1 MKISRWMKP
10 GWCFAGAAAAV
21 CCALTAVDIRRV
33 LNMQEYTGAL
43 SLLCVLLWVICVLG
57 AAYAALYAVSAFL
70 SRKGRPAENREEKKG
85 EWLIY
90 LCTAALITLGLFIN
104 YRNVNLSYPMM
115 YTGGDDVGMY
125 AQIKSII
132 QNGTTLITPLEGGAA
147 GADMFDY
154 LYSDKLSFLI
164 VKMIGIFVKNP
175 YTAAALFYFLN
186 HYLIALTGVWVCR
199 KLKISRPLSVAA
211 GVLYAFSP
219 FIGMRFGHLWL
230 TPYFMLPIACLAA
243 IRVID
248 GKVFEEDAPL
258 RRNKT
263 FWRMAGMCFAC
274 AFTGLYYAFFT
285 CAMLAAATVIR
296 CFREKERKFSRI
308 FYPTVLIG
316 AVGIGV
322 LTSMIPSI
330 VYWRLNGVNASS
342 ELTMRSMADPEVY
355 ALKMTRML
363 LPRTLHRVPKLWGL
377 TQVYLNNYP
386 LNNEND
392 TAALGVIAAVGFVM
406 SIIMLLAGRKKYL
419 TVTSLNMSAF
429 LIGTLGGLGS
439 FISVF
444 INMPMRCYNR
454 ISLVIMFL
462 SLMMCAMLL
471 EEVVKK
477 RRTLTLTILAA
488 VMVCVGFFDQTIPAG
503 NQNADSYEEIRDEVH
518 AAEAQ
523 LEPGDSVFTLPYDNW
538 PSPRIPGSYIL
549 HAGYIESE
557 NLHWSYGAM
566 QGRAEA
572 NWQEAAADKE
582 PYEMIQ
588 DLREAGYDGIWLD
601 TALMNQK
608 YGDDYTAVLKEDI
621 SAILEEEPEI
631 SRYGRICFWKI
642 PEETDNQ

>member
-33 LNMQEYTGAL
+33 LNMQEYTGTL
-43 SLLCVLLWVICVLG
+43 SLVCVLLWVLCILG
-57 AAYAALYAVSAFL
+57 AAYAVAYAVNAAL
-70 SRKGRPAENREEKKG
+70 ARKGRPAVNREEKKG

-90 LCTAALITLGLFIN
+90 LCTAALITLGLFLN
-104 YRNVNLSYPMM
+104 YRNINLSYPMI
-115 YTGGDDVGMY
+115 YTGGDDMGVY
-125 AQIKSII
+125 AFIKSII
-132 QNGTTLITPLEGGAA
+132 QNGTTLITPLEGGAT

-154 LYSDKLSFLI
+154 LYSDKLSFLT
-164 VKMIGIFVKNP
+164 VKVIGTFVKNP
-175 YTAAALFYFLN
+175 YTVATLFYFLN
-186 HYLIALTGVWVCR
+186 HYLIALIGVWVCR

-211 GVLYAFSP
+211 GVLYGFSP

-230 TPYFMLPIACLAA
+230 TPYFMLPVACLAA
-243 IRVID
+243 IWVID

-274 AFTGLYYAFFT
+274 AFTGLYYAYFA

-322 LTSMIPSI
+322 LANMAPSL
-330 VYWRLNGVNASS
+330 VYWHLNGTNPSS
-342 ELTMRSMADPEVY
+342 ELAMRSMADPEVY
-355 ALKMTRML
+355 ALKLTRML
-363 LPRTLHRVPKLWGL
+363 LPRTYHRVGKLWNIS
-377 TQVYLNNYP
+377 QVYLANYP

-392 TAALGVIAAVGFVM
+392 TAALGIIAAVGFVM
-406 SIIMLLAGRKKYL
+406 SVIMLLAGRKKYL

-454 ISLVIMFL
+454 LSLVIMFL
-462 SLMMCAMLL
+462 SLVMCAMLL

-488 VMVCVGFFDQTIPAG
+488 VMVCVGFFDQTVPV
-503 NQNADSYEEIRDEVH
+503 NAPDYTQYEEVRDEVQ

-523 LEPGDSVFTLPYDNW
+523 LEPGNSVFMLPYDNW
-538 PSPRIPGSYIL
+538 PSAGIPGSYIL

-572 NWQEAAADKE
+572 NWQAATAEKEA
-582 PYEMIQ
+582 YEMIQ
-588 DLREAGYDGIWLD
+588 ELRAAGYDGIWMD
-601 TALMNQK
+601 GALMNQK
-608 YGDDYTAVLKEDI
+608 YGMEYTAVLMEDI
-621 SAILEEEPEI
+621 TAILNEEPTV
-631 SRYGRICFWKI
+631 SSSGRICFWKLT
-642 PEETDNQ
+642 EEEKLP